1 MGPDLTGLGNR
12 FSLRESIESTVHPSK
27 TISNRYQAK
36 NILTVDGRALRGI
49 ARLQADESY
58 SVWLENGR
66 SITLASSDVEELK
79 ESKQS
84 TMPEGLLDDLTIA
97 EINDLFAYLLEP
109 RIDTVDTTEMPKISE
124 AAPAKSVK

>member
-27 TISNRYQAK
+27 AISDRYQAK
-36 NILTVDGRALRGI
+36 TILTVDGRVMNGI
-49 ARLQADESY
+49 ARRQADESY
-58 SVWLENGR
+58 LVWLKDGR
-66 SITLASSDVEELK
+66 SVTVAPSEVEELK

-84 TMPEGLLDDLTIA
+84 TMPEGLLDSLTTS

-109 RIDTVDTTEMPKISE
+109 RRESVDTSEVPKVSE
-124 AAPAKSVK
+124 AKSDSVK

>member
-27 TISNRYQAK
+27 TISDRYQAK
-36 NILTVDGRALRGI
+36 TILTVDGRVMNGI
-49 ARLQADESY
+49 ARRQADESY
-58 SVWLENGR
+58 LVWLKDGR
-66 SITLASSDVEELK
+66 SVTVAPSEVEELK

-84 TMPEGLLDDLTIA
+84 TMPEGLLDSLTTS

-109 RIDTVDTTEMPKISE
+109 RIESVDTSEVPKVSE
-124 AAPAKSVK
+124 AKSDSVK

>member
-27 TISNRYQAK
+27 TISDRYQAK
-36 NILTVDGRALRGI
+36 TILTVDGRVMNGI
-49 ARLQADESY
+49 ARRQADESY
-58 SVWLENGR
+58 LVWLKDGR
-66 SITLASSDVEELK
+66 SVTVAPSEVEELK

-84 TMPEGLLDDLTIA
+84 TMPEGLLDSLTTS

-109 RIDTVDTTEMPKISE
+109 RIESVDTSE
-124 AAPAKSVK
+124 VRKFLRQSQIL